1 MRKKILIALSS
12 GFGTGYSPAAPGT
25 FGTLL
30 ASILYLL
37 VMPRNIYAYCTVV
50 VILGFAAVFI
60 SAEAD
65 KIYES
70 EDNPRIVI
78 DEIAGLWVTMAFIPK
93 TVEFLVI
100 GFVLFRFFDVVKPLY
115 IRQIQKLNG
124 GWGIVADDVLAGIY
138 SNIILQ
144 VLLRTWLK

>member
-1 MRKKILIALSS
+1 MRKKSILMISS
-12 GFGTGYSPAAPGT
+12 GLGTGYSPVAPGT

-37 VMPRNIYAYCTVV
+37 ILPQNIYAYFAILI
-50 VILGFAAVFI
+50 ILGFTAVFV

-65 KIYES
+65 KLYES
-70 EDNPRIVI
+70 DDNPRIVI
-78 DEIAGLWVTMAFIPK
+78 DEIVGLWVTMALLPK
-93 TVEFLVI
+93 SIELAVI
-100 GFVLFRFFDVVKPLY
+100 GFVLFRFFDVIKPLY

-144 VLLRTWLK
+144 VLVRTLLK